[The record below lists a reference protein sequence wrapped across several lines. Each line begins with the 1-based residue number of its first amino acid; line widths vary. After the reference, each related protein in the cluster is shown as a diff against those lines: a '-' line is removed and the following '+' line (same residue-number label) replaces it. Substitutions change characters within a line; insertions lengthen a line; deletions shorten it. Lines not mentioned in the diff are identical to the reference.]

1 MTEFNN
7 KQISVIGA
15 ARSGMEAARVLAR
28 LGANALLSDSKTAQQ
43 LGTDRVAQLEELNVP
58 FVLGADTASALPP
71 ETELVV
77 TSPGVPKTAP
87 VLQAAVQR
95 GIPVWSEIEL
105 AYRLTDAPIIAVT
118 GTNGKTT
125 TTLLIAHILQA
136 AGWNA
141 LVAGNISADEIK
153 RTLVEAVWEVE
164 EEKEKRRKGEEER
177 EDTSLIP
184 NTEHRTPNTCI
195 VAEISSFQLEWVETF
210 APHIAVLTNITPD
223 HLNRHASF
231 EEYVQ
236 TKLRIFAAQTAN
248 DWAIVNWNGNNAAR
262 IVVSE
267 MAQQPDAVQLVWFG
281 RYQNNS
287 ISKQGQAGIEDGFLT
302 VRLGSG
308 CSVAILREEEL
319 PPTLPGEHSIENCL
333 AASAAALAMNAPPEV
348 VANAIKTFPG
358 VAHRMEFVADV
369 DNVRYI
375 NNSMCTNVAAADS
388 SLRAMD
394 RPTVAIMGG
403 ADKELEY
410 APLVPALHEKARA
423 VVLIGQVAD
432 KMETTFRAGGYTAIY
447 RASTLEAAVALAR
460 LLAGSGEA
468 VLLLPACASFDMF
481 RDFEARGV
489 AFRKAVHAL
498 MPSKHS
504 ASAVE
509 EAAP

>member
-1 MTEFNN
+1 MQDFSN
-7 KQISVIGA
+7 KHISVIGA

-28 LGANALLSDSKTAQQ
+28 LGANVLLSDIQTAQQ
-43 LGTDRVAQLEELNVP
+43 LGVARVAQLEALDVP
-58 FVLGADTASALPP
+58 FVLGADIHSALPP

-77 TSPGVPKTAP
+77 TSPGVAKTAP

-95 GIPVWSEIEL
+95 NIPVWSEIEL
-105 AYRLTDAPIIAVT
+105 AYRLTDTPIIAVT

-153 RTLVEAVWEVE
+153 RTLVEAAWETRE
-164 EEKEKRRKGEEER
+164 QER
-177 EDTSLIP
+177 LSLNP
-184 NTEHRTPNTCI
+184 VI

-210 APHIAVLTNITPD
+210 APHVAVLTNITPD

-231 EEYVQ
+231 EEYIL
-236 TKLRIFAAQTAN
+236 TKLRIFAAQTAK
-248 DWAIVNWNGNNAAR
+248 DWAIVNWSGNNAAR
-262 IVVSE
+262 IAVWDK
-267 MAQQPDAVQLVWFG
+267 AQQPDAVQLVWFG
-281 RYQNNS
+281 RYNNNPDA
-287 ISKQGQAGIEDGFLT
+287 KYGQAGIEAGFLT

-308 CSVAILREEEL
+308 CSVAILREKEM
-319 PPTLPGEHSIENCL
+319 PPTLPGEHSIENAL
-333 AASAAALAMNAPPEV
+333 AASAAALAMNVPPEV
-348 VANAIKTFPG
+348 TAGAIKTFPG

-410 APLVPALHEKARA
+410 APLVPALQEKAKA
-423 VVLIGQVAD
+423 VILIGQVAD
-432 KMETTFRAGGYTAIY
+432 KMEATFRTGGYMMLH
-447 RASTLEAAVALAR
+447 RAPTLEAAVELAR
-460 LLAGSGEA
+460 SLAHAGEA

-498 MPSKHS
+498 MPSENS
-504 ASAVE
+504 ASSVV

>member
-1 MTEFNN
+1 MTEF
-7 KQISVIGA
+7 KDKHISVIGA
-15 ARSGMEAARVLAR
+15 ARSGMEAARVLSR
-28 LGANALLSDSKTAQQ
+28 LGANVLLSDSQTAQQ
-43 LGTDRVAQLEELNVP
+43 LGIARVAQLEELDVP
-58 FVLGADTASALPP
+58 FVLGADTISALPP

-95 GIPVWSEIEL
+95 NIPVWSEIEL
-105 AYRLTDAPIIAVT
+105 AYRLTDTPIIAVT

-153 RTLVEAVWEVE
+153 RTLVEAAVEVE
-164 EEKEKRRKGEEER
+164 EEKKQGTGGEA
-177 EDTSLIP
+177 SSFILHP
-184 NTEHRTPNTCI
+184 SSFANSCI

-210 APHIAVLTNITPD
+210 APHVAVLTNITPD
-223 HLNRHASF
+223 HLNRHADF
-231 EEYVQ
+231 EEYAD
-236 TKLRIFAAQTAN
+236 TKARIFAAQTS
-248 DWAIVNWNGNNAAR
+248 DGWAIVSYDNVPAR
-262 IVVSE
+262 DIGLKIAGQRDRGRV
-267 MAQQPDAVQLVWFG
+267 VWFG
-281 RYQNNS
+281 HGEEQTDAN
-287 ISKQGQAGIEDGFLT
+287 QGAARVQDGFLT
-302 VRLGSG
+302 VRLSSG
-308 CSVAILREEEL
+308 CSVAILRAEEL
-319 PPTLPGEHSIENCL
+319 PPTLPGTHSIENCL
-333 AASAAALAMNAPPEV
+333 AASAAALAMNVPPETI
-348 VANAIKTFPG
+348 ANAIRTFPG

-388 SLRAMD
+388 SLSAMD
-394 RPTVAIMGG
+394 RPTIAIMGG

-410 APLVPALHEKARA
+410 TPLVPALHAKAKS

-432 KMETTFRAGGYTAIY
+432 KMETTFRAGGYDAIH
-447 RASTLEAAVALAR
+447 RAATLEAAVELAR
-460 LLAGSGEA
+460 SLAQPGEA

-498 MPSKHS
+498 MPSNNTDTS
-504 ASAVE
+504 DR